1 MIFFRKEPC
10 SAFNEKSHDV
20 NNSKAGEIASGM
32 GLTIKSSG
40 STSKEV
46 DAVNEDLLIFV
57 GSAILRH
64 IVQLICNASAIYEG
78 NLFL

>member
-1 MIFFRKEPC
+1 
-10 SAFNEKSHDV
+10 
-20 NNSKAGEIASGM
+20 M